1 MQKTKDGNK
10 EWAFK
15 LEGKLRDRFLAIK
28 EHTGMKSNKNVLA
41 LLISDAYCKIQAS
54 KCRRVFIPNEDY
66 DLIEKAATAQGKTVD
81 EYVQELT
88 ETQLRKEKEKYA
100 ES

>member
-1 MQKTKDGNK
+1 M
-10 EWAFK
+10 K
-15 LEGKLRDRFLAIK
+15 LNVTLNEKLSKRFETIK
-28 EHTGMKSNKNVLA
+28 EHLGIISNQSVLA
-41 LLISDAYCKIQAS
+41 FLIAEEYRRLQKKQT
-54 KCRRVFIPNEDY
+54 RRVFIPNEDY

-88 ETQLRKEKEKYA
+88 ESQLRKEKEKYA